1 MVTLGNQKLRQIQV
15 QDVKTELVYDV
26 LATLGFSS
34 EATVTKYGDAQVSV
48 GSMFNKYR
56 CISVKKQNKK

>member
-26 LATLGFSS
+26 LATSHW
-34 EATVTKYGDAQVSV
+34 
-48 GSMFNKYR
+48 GSLLKLL
-56 CISVKKQNKK
+56 